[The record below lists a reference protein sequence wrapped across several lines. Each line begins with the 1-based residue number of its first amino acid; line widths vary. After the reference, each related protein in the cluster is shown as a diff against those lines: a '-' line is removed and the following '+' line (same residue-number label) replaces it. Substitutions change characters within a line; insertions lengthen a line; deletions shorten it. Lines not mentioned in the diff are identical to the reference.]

1 MKCHFNDYVKHGDT
15 VCMPLYRR
23 VYPKWYEKT
32 WNPQAVEPKPFSV
45 DATGGTIG
53 ET

>member
-1 MKCHFNDYVKHGDT
+1 
-15 VCMPLYRR
+15 MPLYRR

-32 WNPQAVEPKPFSV
+32 WNPNAVEPMPLTF

-53 ET
+53 ETGDNTEVSEMKVE